1 MKELNEVEMLR
12 KFKKDSGYSYD
23 RLSKELGVHYRTV
36 YLWMSGKSKPSNMA
50 KRIIRQFILTHT

>member
-12 KFKKDSGYSYD
+12 KFKKDTGYSYD

>member
-36 YLWMSGKSKPSNMA
+36 YLWMSGKSRPSNMA